1 MLDVGWLRFIA
12 AAVKQ
17 SRAMPVVGRGE
28 DWEDR
33 RGKGGTRGEGKRGR
47 WGKGQEMG
55 KEVVRCKSG
64 R

>member
-28 DWEDR
+28 DWEER
-33 RGKGGTRGEGKRGR
+33 RGKGGTRGGKR
-47 WGKGQEMG
+47 KMG
-55 KEVVRCKSG
+55 KRARDGK
-64 R
+64 RR